1 MADTFK
7 VLGQSKPAG
16 NTLTD
21 LYTVPG
27 ATSAAVSSLVACN
40 QSSTGSCKVRVSVAV
55 AGAVDAVAQYIVY
68 DALLVPNETKSFVIG
83 ITLATTDVVRVL
95 SDCGQASFNLFGV
108 QVT

>member
-27 ATSAAVSSLVACN
+27 ATSAAVSSLAVCN
-40 QSSTGSCKVRVSVAV
+40 QSASTSKVRVAVAV
-55 AGAVDAVAQYIVY
+55 AGAADTAAQYIVY

-83 ITLATTDVVRVL
+83 MTLATTDIVRAL
-95 SDCGQASFNLFGV
+95 SDSGQVSFNLFGV
-108 QVT
+108 QIT